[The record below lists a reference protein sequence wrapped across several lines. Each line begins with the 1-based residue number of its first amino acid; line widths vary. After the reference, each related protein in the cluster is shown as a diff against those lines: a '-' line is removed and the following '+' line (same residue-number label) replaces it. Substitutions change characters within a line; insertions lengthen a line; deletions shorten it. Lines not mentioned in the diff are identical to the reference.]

1 MINQILPLSCA
12 ILACASPTLAGD
24 WGDLDAPEDVPVQVP
39 QDYDGNTPI
48 PMLLLL
54 HGYGPVGGVWSD
66 DAVLGFARPAWNNGT
81 LLVRPTGSNDGLCYY
96 WNASEACCDFRDSAP
111 DHVGYLLAL
120 IEHVQAMYNVDP
132 RHIHVAGYSNGG
144 FMAHRLGCEHP
155 DLFASVTSIA
165 GMGPVFMETCAATD
179 ALNVLQLHGTA
190 DRAIRHGGGRING
203 ARYPSAH
210 QTLTNWARHLGS
222 EVEPVVA
229 HKHLYFDGFVGD
241 SVTTD
246 TFYTPQRSKQGV
258 VRALN
263 MNGSGHLLRLSDQA
277 FTVLFDWFETHPSPT
292 CDGDLTGDLHVDLE
306 DLLTLLAAFG
316 DAHGDSDV
324 TNLLGAWGDCG

>member
-1 MINQILPLSCA
+1 MRVLLLTLLLSTTPA
-12 ILACASPTLAGD
+12 FAGD
-24 WGDLDAPEDVPVQVP
+24 WGYLPLLEDVPVQVP
-39 QDYDGNTPI
+39 DGYDGNTPT

-96 WNASEACCDFRDSAP
+96 WNASDACCDFKDSAP

-155 DLFASVTSIA
+155 ERFASVTSIA
-165 GMGPVFMETCAATD
+165 GMGPVSMGSCTPTNT
-179 ALNVLQLHGTA
+179 LSVLQLHGTS
-190 DRAIRHGGGRING
+190 DHAIGFKGGHVYGN
-203 ARYPSAH
+203 RYPSAH
-210 QTLTNWARHLGS
+210 QTLTHWANHLGTAI
-222 EVEPVVA
+222 EPVVV
-229 HKHLYFDGFVGD
+229 HKHSYFDRFVTD

-263 MNGSGHLLRLSDQA
+263 MNGSGHLLQLSDQA
-277 FTVLFDWFETHPSPT
+277 FAVIFDWFETHPSPT
-292 CDGDLTGDLHVDLE
+292 CDGDLTGDLHVDLD
-306 DLLTLLAAFG
+306 DLLSLLAAFG
-316 DAHGDSDV
+316 DAHGDTDV
-324 TNLLGAWGDCG
+324 TILLGAWGDCD